1 MPSDNALLPPIIH
14 LGYLTENDVIEQIQ
28 QARESIR
35 FVGPGLQKAA
45 AIALAN
51 QWIQLGPD
59 AVEVILDADPE
70 SLSSWI
76 LRW

>member
-35 FVGPGLQKAA
+35 FVGPAPSKGSGHRACKSMDTAR
-45 AIALAN
+45 
-51 QWIQLGPD
+51 P
-59 AVEVILDADPE
+59 
-70 SLSSWI
+70 
-76 LRW
+76 